1 MAGKQP
7 DFECCQQGQP
17 KRAYHKNRRGMLRH
31 APEGMMKPMSKRPR
45 WTAEEEEYLAENWG
59 TLAIP
64 TLARNLGRSED
75 AVVIRARRLGLG
87 PFLDSGDYVSFN
99 QLLVAVTG
107 GNSGYGYKIKSWVE
121 NRGFPLHYK
130 RVGSQRWRIVYL
142 KEFWK
147 WAEKNRAFIDFSRM
161 EPLALGEEPEWV
173 AEQRRKDFETFALQ
187 RKDPWTSEEDS
198 RLIMLLKQQRY
209 GYAELSQMLRRSAGA
224 IQRRCGDLGIKERPV
239 KADTHG
245 DSATTVSVRPA
256 ALPARGRHSAGGE
269 GPPARQITKRLYDQ
283 KGKTRYR
290 G

>member
-1 MAGKQP
+1 
-7 DFECCQQGQP
+7 
-17 KRAYHKNRRGMLRH
+17 
-31 APEGMMKPMSKRPR
+31 MMKPMSKRPR

-130 RVGSQRWRIVYL
+130 RVGSQQWRIVYL
-142 KEFWK
+142 KEYWK

-173 AEQRRKDFETFALQ
+173 AEQRREDFETFALQ
-187 RKDPWTSEEDS
+187 RKDPWTSRGGQPTDHAFEAAAVWLCGAVS
-198 RLIMLLKQQRY
+198 NAPKK
-209 GYAELSQMLRRSAGA
+209 RRG
-224 IQRRCGDLGIKERPV
+224 
-239 KADTHG
+239 H
-245 DSATTVSVRPA
+245 PA
-256 ALPARGRHSAGGE
+256 AVRGLGDQGEAGQGGHSWR
-269 GPPARQITKRLYDQ
+269 PCHLDTRRL
-283 KGKTRYR
+283 
-290 G
+290 